1 MCSLH
6 LLFKKKISNLKTYNW
21 EKVLLKCKVRM
32 KNYTMT
38 WKWFVH
44 ILLTLY
50 YLMFIIYLLDNKIEI
65 LRWIYI
71 NTIVIMIIL
80 LIFQLT
86 EQMLEIKSGEQID
99 LKSSTSSSKVEDES
113 PEGLLEV
120 IKLVIKYFS
129 YLIFYLMLY
138 CRNYFW

>member
-1 MCSLH
+1 M
-6 LLFKKKISNLKTYNW
+6 
-21 EKVLLKCKVRM
+21 V
-32 KNYTMT
+32 
-38 WKWFVH
+38 
-44 ILLTLY
+44 
-50 YLMFIIYLLDNKIEI
+50 
-65 LRWIYI
+65 
-71 NTIVIMIIL
+71 IL

-129 YLIFYLMLY
+129 YLIFYLILY
-138 CRNYFW
+138 CRNYF